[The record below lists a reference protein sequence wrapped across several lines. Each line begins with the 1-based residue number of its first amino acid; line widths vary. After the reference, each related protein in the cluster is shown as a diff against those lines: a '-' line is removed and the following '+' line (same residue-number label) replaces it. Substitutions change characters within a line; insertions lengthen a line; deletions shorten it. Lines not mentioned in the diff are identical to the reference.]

1 MTMIS
6 MEGIASA
13 WTARGTRAVQRLFF
27 DRQAEFWLG
36 ELDPRGARRARHPM
50 DLARG
55 RLMRRFPAH

>member
-6 MEGIASA
+6 MEGIANA
-13 WTARGTRAVQRLFF
+13 WTARGTTAVQRLFF

-36 ELDPRGARRARHPM
+36 ELDPRGARRACHHM

-55 RLMRRFPAH
+55 SVTCRFPVH